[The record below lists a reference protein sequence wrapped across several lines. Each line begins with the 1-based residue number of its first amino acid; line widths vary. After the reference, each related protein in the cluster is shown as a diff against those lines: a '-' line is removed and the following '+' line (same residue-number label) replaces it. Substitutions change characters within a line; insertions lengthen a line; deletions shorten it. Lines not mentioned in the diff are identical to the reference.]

1 MNPVSVN
8 ALPASVRHTVL
19 KPPVYT
25 AHLDLLR
32 GSAAL
37 IVMFGHLRFIFEDLG
52 IRPQGKIFLAAQDK
66 LTVTAPPFNYMNP
79 AHQSVILFFVLS
91 GALVGGSILRD
102 QKRKKF
108 SWVSYCSKR
117 LARLLTVLVP
127 SLIVGGLIDVAS
139 RHMIASGPA
148 AQFGRLSDIDFNLG
162 VKAFLANLFFLQ
174 SVDRVGI
181 ATYGSNAPLWSLS
194 YEFWFYVLFPLLIA
208 AIFAK
213 RFRSRILFILL
224 FLLTAAFLWKGIL
237 FGLLLWSFGALVTL
251 LPLAIPERARRAA
264 VGAAFTLYGGIAVYL
279 WKRPL
284 SNLVLDDYV
293 LAFAMAVLVYV
304 ILHRREVH
312 SKTVYT
318 YVTEQMAQMSYTL
331 YMFHVPLVILTAL
344 FLTLYYPSV
353 MKHHSLAYWG
363 IACLT
368 VFICYLFYLMFERN
382 TDRVR
387 SVALKLLM
395 RGPNTRTG

>member
-1 MNPVSVN
+1 M
-8 ALPASVRHTVL
+8 
-19 KPPVYT
+19 
-25 AHLDLLR
+25 
-32 GSAAL
+32 
-37 IVMFGHLRFIFEDLG
+37 VMFGHLRFLFEDLG
-52 IRPQGKIFLAAQDK
+52 RKPLGKVALAAQDK
-66 LTVTAPPFNYMNP
+66 LVAATPPAHYMNP
-79 AHQSVILFFVLS
+79 AHQAVVLFFVLS

-102 QKRKKF
+102 HKRKKF

-127 SLIVGGLIDVAS
+127 ALVIGGLIDLGS
-139 RHMIASGPA
+139 RHILASGPA
-148 AQFGRLSDIDFNLG
+148 ALFGRGSDIEFNLG
-162 VKAFLANLFFLQ
+162 VKNFLGNLFFLQ
-174 SVDRVGI
+174 GVDRTGI
-181 ATYGSNAPLWSLS
+181 PTFGSNAPLWSLS

-208 AIFAK
+208 VIYAK
-213 RFRSRILFILL
+213 QLRSRILFILL
-224 FLLTAAFLWKGIL
+224 FVITAAFLWKGIL

-251 LPLAIPERARRAA
+251 LPLAIPERAQRAA
-264 VGAAFTLYGGIAVYL
+264 VGAAFALYGSLAIFL

-293 LAFAMAVLVYV
+293 LAFAMAILVYV

-312 SKTVYT
+312 SKSIYT

-331 YMFHVPLVILTAL
+331 YMFHVPFVILVAL

-368 VFICYLFYLMFERN
+368 VSICYLFYLMFERN

-395 RGPNTRTG
+395 RPPNTRTG

>member
-1 MNPVSVN
+1 MNAVSVE
-8 ALPASVRHTVL
+8 ALPATVRHTAV
-19 KPPVYT
+19 KPPIYS

-37 IVMFGHLRFIFEDLG
+37 MVMFGHLRFLFEDLG
-52 IRPQGKIFLAAQDK
+52 RTPLGKIAAAAQDK
-66 LTVTAPPFNYMNP
+66 LVPATPPSHYMNP
-79 AHQSVILFFVLS
+79 AHQAVILFFVLS
-91 GALVGGSILRD
+91 GTLVGGSILRD

-127 SLIVGGLIDVAS
+127 ALIIGGLIDVGS
-139 RHMIASGPA
+139 RHILASGPA
-148 AQFGRLSDIDFNLG
+148 ALFGRASDIEFNFG
-162 VKAFLANLFFLQ
+162 VKNFLGNLFFLQ
-174 SVDRVGI
+174 GVDRTGI
-181 ATYGSNAPLWSLS
+181 PTFGSNAPLWSLS

-208 AIFAK
+208 VVYAK
-213 RFRSRILFILL
+213 QIKSRILYIFL
-224 FLLTAAFLWKGIL
+224 FVITAAFLWKGI
-237 FGLLLWSFGALVTL
+237 FFALLLWSFGALVTL
-251 LPLAIPERARRAA
+251 VPPAIPERAQRAA
-264 VGAAFTLYGGIAVYL
+264 VGAAFALYGGIAVYL
-279 WKRPL
+279 WRRPL
-284 SNLVLDDYV
+284 ANLVLDDYV

-312 SKTVYT
+312 SKTIYT
-318 YVTEQMAQMSYTL
+318 YVTEQMAQISYTL

-344 FLTLYYPSV
+344 FLTLYFPSV

-368 VFICYLFYLMFERN
+368 VCICYCLYLMFERN

-387 SVALKLLM
+387 SFGLKLLV
-395 RGPNTRTG
+395 REPSSER